1 MGLRKQ
7 ILKQW
12 VESGCDR
19 QLFLSL
25 MTTLPLRGS
34 ERWSEGVIEVDVQ
47 DVVQHGASVLGVRY
61 EQAVYK
67 QLEGRA
73 WTVAALDARGNTTAT
88 RLTPERLRGL
98 GSQPRPW
105 VAAGDEAWCLIEH
118 QWVSGVKWLAECLGD
133 NDGAQS
139 VENANGLGGA
149 LRPDILLVTPG
160 EALIDAGTSKRLRML
175 GPLGEV
181 VTASAEEVAGRF
193 GVQIIDIKRTHERSV
208 GKRHFIEIAYYAHAF
223 NAYLTEHGLSDL
235 FFVCCDGHG
244 ILPRLEPLPLVESSA
259 HLRSLCVETEWDNA
273 AFLLN
278 RALKKVRDLWT
289 GRPWDVN
296 AVEVN
301 IQPSCG
307 RCGFFGDC
315 MARLGASGEGS
326 RSPGEKK
333 TRGALDVRLMPYV
346 SGSLAAQL
354 RAHGLYTVGD
364 VAKKLLHLDL
374 GDTPTALHPERP
386 VLALQAKAIVRGE
399 RMTAK
404 QARMGEQH
412 LSVSAPRDCTARL
425 VVDAEADPTSDV
437 VFSVGLHLKIGS
449 GGVGLHAVE
458 VGWWG
463 FWRAWLMGDCD
474 IKNISTDSALATL
487 HPSVLAGRERG
498 YFDLQIMRFGRALGA
513 LYTQAR
519 ELPSA
524 ARMEISDKKTMSAQ
538 RLWLD
543 ARYTYTSDSNT
554 WDSERT
560 LARNTLLGLH
570 HLVTVCDV
578 LESLLWV
585 PEDDEHEGDAAFH
598 LMAGFYWSTE
608 QRTQLQEMLERHLER
623 LLIDDDMQ
631 APLLDTLSLLA
642 PSASAVQHPKQREK
656 FFNLREFIE
665 TSWGVPH
672 LINCTWHGM
681 ARSLDPQPFLSQ
693 GRFSAFWAPHFNY
706 MNHMPWHSLIAEP
719 DFDRKY
725 LQRSEINEQL
735 RFKLQSL
742 HTIIDALF
750 LDPALHHALISRAS
764 LTPSTAALRVAQQ
777 VPGHWH
783 ALARGWHLFA
793 SLSAATQRAAAEA
806 ARLTYPAKSIGKL
819 VAAQAE
825 SLHLEGANI
834 RLFLCGLSA
843 NIKLAPG
850 DYALLVCEQDRDL
863 PAEVLRHYEIQIIDM
878 RWDHAQRRQE
888 VLASSFRQQHP
899 YLQAA
904 DAQGV
909 LQLDGPCYV
918 YLTAFDAWTER
929 LGAALN
935 RRGIAESWLGERI
948 AFLWGL
954 HTPSGLDE
962 PPQSAPDCAEFYLFA
977 PTALPPVSGVAG
989 DGLLTTAY
997 PQPDP
1002 SQVRCIEHALGQ
1014 TLSCIQG
1021 PPGTGKSQTIAA
1033 LIDAFVRRQRQQ
1045 KRPTRILITAASYA
1059 ALQVLLDKLTRHSD
1073 KHQKPTAAALLTKYF
1088 SRSAARAPAASAP
1101 GYPPPNDL
1109 VIGAKYV
1116 TLNNRKVGAK
1126 WLHQAKET
1134 DGDFIL
1140 FATPHQLVSLRAQH
1154 EKNGQLLWL
1163 PQDFGFD
1170 LIVVDEASQMPTDQ
1184 FLAVVALTKPIAARG
1199 ALSVLDDQLQPTAV
1213 WPAQGVGDVAHVRAD
1228 FSAGGVFTQIVL
1240 VGDHHQLPPVQSV
1253 KPPEKL
1259 RIFLDSVFRFYAE
1272 GHQITP
1278 MQLEIN
1284 YRSHPDIVACTR
1296 LLNLYGH
1303 LEASPGWE
1311 RKIMQEHPGL
1321 GWVNDVLNSD
1331 HAVGVLV
1338 HDQPYETAVS
1348 PLEAKLVVACVV
1360 GALGQWGAQNAEDER
1375 NFWRTGVGVV
1385 TPHNAQGRLIVRLLY
1400 EQLMAN
1406 DSSYLSGEVLMGC
1419 LQETVY
1425 SVEKFQGS
1433 DRVLMLAS
1441 IGVSSPEQLLM
1452 EEGFIYDLNRFNVL
1466 TSRARQKMIL
1476 VCSRAFLEHVPG
1488 DRRLMSSAGR
1498 VREMALGF
1506 CAQSKYLDVAGEER
1520 AVEYRWHATHTREAP
1535 DAGSGSRSLPAV
1547 SKGSAFGG
1555 VWGNAPQTQNSSKGS
1570 AFGGVWGNA
1579 PQTQNSSKGSAFGGV
1594 WGNAPQTQNGSK
1606 GSTFGGSG
1614 QRPENINIE
1623 TPAPATP
1630 KPRKQKASKKIEPEK
1645 IEPPSP
1651 EIILQDDEEP
1661 QPMRVMDA
1669 SQIPNI
1675 QPKQP
1680 QPSPAHS
1687 AQAPS
1692 YLLMA
1697 HNALTRRHP
1706 ARHILDAVSQVWTR
1720 RGGGNETGL
1729 AKEVGV
1735 LLGLVRLDAASE
1747 DYLVRCI
1754 RWVASQHQ
1762 A

>member
-1 MGLRKQ
+1 
-7 ILKQW
+7 
-12 VESGCDR
+12 
-19 QLFLSL
+19 
-25 MTTLPLRGS
+25 
-34 ERWSEGVIEVDVQ
+34 
-47 DVVQHGASVLGVRY
+47 
-61 EQAVYK
+61 
-67 QLEGRA
+67 
-73 WTVAALDARGNTTAT
+73 
-88 RLTPERLRGL
+88 
-98 GSQPRPW
+98 
-105 VAAGDEAWCLIEH
+105 
-118 QWVSGVKWLAECLGD
+118 
-133 NDGAQS
+133 
-139 VENANGLGGA
+139 
-149 LRPDILLVTPG
+149 
-160 EALIDAGTSKRLRML
+160 
-175 GPLGEV
+175 
-181 VTASAEEVAGRF
+181 
-193 GVQIIDIKRTHERSV
+193 
-208 GKRHFIEIAYYAHAF
+208 
-223 NAYLTEHGLSDL
+223 
-235 FFVCCDGHG
+235 
-244 ILPRLEPLPLVESSA
+244 
-259 HLRSLCVETEWDNA
+259 
-273 AFLLN
+273 
-278 RALKKVRDLWT
+278 
-289 GRPWDVN
+289 
-296 AVEVN
+296 
-301 IQPSCG
+301 
-307 RCGFFGDC
+307 
-315 MARLGASGEGS
+315 
-326 RSPGEKK
+326 
-333 TRGALDVRLMPYV
+333 
-346 SGSLAAQL
+346 
-354 RAHGLYTVGD
+354 
-364 VAKKLLHLDL
+364 
-374 GDTPTALHPERP
+374 
-386 VLALQAKAIVRGE
+386 
-399 RMTAK
+399 
-404 QARMGEQH
+404 
-412 LSVSAPRDCTARL
+412 
-425 VVDAEADPTSDV
+425 
-437 VFSVGLHLKIGS
+437 
-449 GGVGLHAVE
+449 
-458 VGWWG
+458 
-463 FWRAWLMGDCD
+463 
-474 IKNISTDSALATL
+474 
-487 HPSVLAGRERG
+487 
-498 YFDLQIMRFGRALGA
+498 MRFGRALGA
-513 LYTQAR
+513 LYTQAK
-519 ELPSA
+519 ELPSV
-524 ARMEISDKKTMSAQ
+524 ARMEISDAKTKSGA
-538 RLWLD
+538 LWLD

-570 HLVTVCDV
+570 HLVTLCDV

-585 PEDDEHEGDAAFH
+585 PEDVEGEGEAAFH

-681 ARSLDPQPFLSQ
+681 ARSLDPQSFLSQ
-693 GRFSAFWAPHFNY
+693 GRFSTFWAPHFNY
-706 MNHMPWHSLIAEP
+706 MNHSPWHGLITEP

-764 LTPSTAALRVAQQ
+764 LTPSTEALRVAQR
-777 VPGHWH
+777 VPGDWH

-825 SLHLEGANI
+825 LLRVEGTAI

-850 DYALLVCEQDRDL
+850 DYALLLCEQDRDL
-863 PAEVLRHYEIQIIDM
+863 PAEILRHYEIQVIDM

-888 VLASSFRQQHP
+888 VLVSSYRQQHP
-899 YLQAA
+899 YLGAV
-904 DAQGV
+904 DSEGF
-909 LQLDGPCYV
+909 LRLDGPCYV

-929 LGAALN
+929 LGAALK
-935 RRGIAESWLGERI
+935 RRGIAGSWLGERL

-954 HTPSGLDE
+954 HAPSGLDA
-962 PPQSAPDCAEFYLFA
+962 PPHTAPDCVEFYLFA
-977 PTALPPVSGVAG
+977 PTALPSASGVIG
-989 DGLLTTAY
+989 GLWTTAH

-1033 LIDAFVRRQRQQ
+1033 LIDTFVRRQRQQ
-1045 KRPTRILITAASYA
+1045 KQPARILMTAASYA

-1073 KHQKPTAAALLTKYF
+1073 KNQQPTAAALLTKYF
-1088 SRSAARAPAASAP
+1088 SRSAARAPAVAAP
-1101 GYPPPNDL
+1101 GYAPPNDL

-1126 WLHQAKET
+1126 WLHQARET
-1134 DGDFIL
+1134 NGDFIL

-1154 EKNGQLLWL
+1154 EKTGQLLWL

-1170 LIVVDEASQMPTDQ
+1170 LIIVDEASQMPTDQ

-1199 ALSVLDDQLQPTAV
+1199 ALSVLDDQLEPTAA
-1213 WPAQGVGDVAHVRAD
+1213 WPAQSAGDVAHVRAD
-1228 FSAGGVFTQIVL
+1228 FLGAFTQIVL

-1259 RIFLDSVFRFYAE
+1259 RIFLDSVFRFYVE

-1278 MQLEIN
+1278 IQLEIN

-1296 LLNLYGH
+1296 LLNLYGR
-1303 LEASPGWE
+1303 LEASPDWE
-1311 RKIMQEHPGL
+1311 RKTMQERPGL
-1321 GWVNDVLNSD
+1321 GWVNDVLKGD

-1360 GALGQWGAQNAEDER
+1360 GALGQWGAENAADER
-1375 NFWRTGVGVV
+1375 DFWRTGVGVV

-1400 EQLMAN
+1400 EQLMA
-1406 DSSYLSGEVLMGC
+1406 DGGSYLAGDVLMGC

-1488 DRRLMSSAGR
+1488 DRRLMSSASR

-1506 CAQSKYLDVAGEER
+1506 CDQFQYLEVGGEDR
-1520 AVEYRWHATHTREAP
+1520 AVEYRWHAEQKREAP
-1535 DAGSGSRSLPAV
+1535 DAGSGTRRGEIVRVRPEQAPTPLGSSGSLPAV

-1555 VWGNAPQTQNSSKGS
+1555 VWGNAPQKQNGSRGGAFGGIPKGS
-1570 AFGGVWGNA
+1570 AL
-1579 PQTQNSSKGSAFGGV
+1579 
-1594 WGNAPQTQNGSK
+1594 
-1606 GSTFGGSG
+1606 GGSG
-1614 QRPENINIE
+1614 QSPDKETQPKKIE
-1623 TPAPATP
+1623 TPTPAPAPAKT
-1630 KPRKQKASKKIEPEK
+1630 RKQKISKKTEK
-1645 IEPPSP
+1645 IETQQIETSPP
-1651 EIILQDDEEP
+1651 EILLQDDEQP
-1661 QPMRVMDA
+1661 QPMRVVDV
-1669 SQIPNI
+1669 SQIPI
-1675 QPKQP
+1675 LQPTP
-1680 QPSPAHS
+1680 IQPSPAQS
-1687 AQAPS
+1687 AQIPS

-1697 HNALTRRHP
+1697 HNTLTRRHP
-1706 ARHILDAVSQVWTR
+1706 ARHILDIVGQVWTR
-1720 RGGGNETGL
+1720 RGGGNEVGL

-1735 LLGLVRLDAASE
+1735 LLGLVRLDVSSE

-1754 RWVASQHQ
+1754 RWVASQRQ